1 MYSREDGKVMENKS
15 LYNEGHLFVS
25 ALRVLEHQKG
35 VPPMLDQI
43 SALLGIP
50 TEQAGLVSRRLR
62 DAGIVEE
69 VQGAFGG
76 RFVIKDHL
84 KIEDLPREV
93 ESSQLG
99 DALKK
104 FQSERDKI
112 ARKIE
117 TIKEQQAQKQKD
129 LFAEIEK
136 KFKKGVA
143 KD

>member
-1 MYSREDGKVMENKS
+1 MENKS
-15 LYNEGHLFVS
+15 LYNEGHLFV
-25 ALRVLEHQKG
+25 AAVRVLAHQKG

-43 SALLGIP
+43 SELLGI
-50 TEQAGLVSRRLR
+50 TSEQAGLISRRLR

-69 VQGAFGG
+69 VEGAFGV

-84 KIEDLPREV
+84 KLEELPREV

-99 DALKK
+99 NALKK

-112 ARKIE
+112 SQKIE
-117 TIKEQQAQKQKD
+117 SIKEKQAQKKKD

-136 KFKKGVA
+136 KFKKGVG